1 MIFWVK
7 FGKLNL
13 GDIMNIIKY
22 KKKTNGRYSVT
33 LEDGREFVLY
43 EDIILKHDL
52 LLRKEIL
59 EKDLDSLL
67 QDNLEC
73 DVYYVALNLL
83 RTRFRS
89 KYELEEL
96 LKRKEYPIPM
106 ILKATEKLTNQG
118 YLNDQLFAKSYISS
132 QMITTNHGPNR
143 IKNDLE
149 NKHISNAIIQEELDA
164 FSEEEQRNKINK
176 IIDYRI
182 KTNRSRGGTILKN
195 KIYHDLLQ
203 LGYDSSLVNSCL
215 NDYSFSN
222 NQELAKKE
230 YDKLY
235 RKYSRKYQGTELERV
250 IKDKLYQKGLVYEE
264 ES

>member
-1 MIFWVK
+1 MKIE
-7 FGKLNL
+7 
-13 GDIMNIIKY
+13 KY
-22 KKKTNGRYSVT
+22 KKKTNGRYSVF

-43 EDIILKHDL
+43 EDIILKYDL
-52 LLRKEIL
+52 LLRKEIF
-59 EKDLDSLL
+59 EKDMDSIL

-96 LKRKEYPIPM
+96 LKRKEYPVSM
-106 ILKATEKLTNQG
+106 IEKATEKLIKQG
-118 YLNDQLFAKSYISS
+118 YLNDQLFAKTYISS
-132 QMITTNHGPNR
+132 QMVTSNHGPNR
-143 IKNDLE
+143 IQNELE
-149 NKHISNAIIQEELDA
+149 KKHISNEIIQETLEA
-164 FSEEEQRNKINK
+164 FSEEEQIIKINK

-195 KIYHDLLQ
+195 KIYHDLIE
-203 LGYDSSLVNSCL
+203 LGYDSSIVNSCL
-215 NDYSFSN
+215 NHYSFSN

-230 YDKLY
+230 YEKLY
-235 RKYSRKYQGTELERV
+235 RKYSRKYQGAELDRI